1 MLKELK
7 TIKLL
12 HKKCRHHINNKLQNC
27 AKYIV
32 IKILQNDLQQ
42 MLNLHEKN
50 QLQAITSSIN
60 STHGD
65 NVLVALHTTT

>member
-50 QLQAITSSIN
+50 QLQAITVYFIHKQY
-60 STHGD
+60 TW
-65 NVLVALHTTT
+65 

>member
-32 IKILQNDLQQ
+32 VKILQNDLQQ
-42 MLNLHEKN
+42 MLNLHEKTSYK
-50 QLQAITSSIN
+50 QL
-60 STHGD
+60 
-65 NVLVALHTTT
+65 LHP